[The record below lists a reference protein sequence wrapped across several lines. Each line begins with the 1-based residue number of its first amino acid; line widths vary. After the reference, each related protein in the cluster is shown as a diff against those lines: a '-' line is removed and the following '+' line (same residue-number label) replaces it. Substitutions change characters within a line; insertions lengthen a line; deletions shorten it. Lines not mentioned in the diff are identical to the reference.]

1 MCGYLTR
8 IIGAHQG
15 RDAPRT
21 ARFGDCQ
28 LECCAHVFNPALAES
43 SSLFVDVIRRLKLG
57 GRFVAD
63 AGCGVG
69 VLGITAA
76 QAGATRVL
84 AFDCNVEAVRITRRN
99 AVANGIVNLRAI
111 VADGIPV
118 GVRDMDV
125 IVCNPPFFDCKVEE
139 SWHRAFCD
147 PGHGFFY
154 DTLEQAGSVLR
165 AGGSLLIAC
174 GGNLAEGRVSRE
186 AAVRGWAAETLE
198 GSDGELRVR
207 ILRVRRAP

>member
-8 IIGAHQG
+8 IIEAHEG
-15 RDAPRT
+15 RHAPRT

-28 LECCAHVFNPALAES
+28 VECCAHVFNPALAES
-43 SSLFVDVIRRLKLG
+43 SSVFVQVIQRLKLG
-57 GRFVAD
+57 GRFVVD

-76 QAGATRVL
+76 QVGATRVL

-99 AVANGIVNLRAI
+99 AVANGIVDLRAI
-111 VADGIPV
+111 VADGVPV
-118 GVRDMDV
+118 SVRDVDL

-147 PGHGFFY
+147 PGHGSFY
-154 DTLEQAGSVLR
+154 RTLEQGGSVLK
-165 AGGSLLIAC
+165 AGGSLLMAC
-174 GGNLAEGRVSRE
+174 GGDLAEGRVSRE
-186 AAVRGWAAETLE
+186 AAARGWAAETIG

-207 ILRVRRAP
+207 ILRVWRAP